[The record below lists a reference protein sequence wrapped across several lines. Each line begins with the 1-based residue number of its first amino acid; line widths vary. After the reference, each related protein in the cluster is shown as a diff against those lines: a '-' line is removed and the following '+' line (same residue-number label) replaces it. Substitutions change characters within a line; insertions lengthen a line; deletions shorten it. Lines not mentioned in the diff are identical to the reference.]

1 MEIHGYAKEER
12 DTENLIPAEL
22 VEITL
27 VASANELRRIAKFLE
42 RCADNIEK
50 YGKSWGHEHL
60 SDQDKSFGNSPHFVV
75 FNPDYEL

>member
-12 DTENLIPAEL
+12 DAENLIPAEL
-22 VEITL
+22 AEITL
-27 VASANELRRIAKFLE
+27 VASSNELRRIAAFLE
-42 RCADNIEK
+42 HCAGQIEK

-60 SDQDKSFGNSPHFVV
+60 SDQDKGFESSPHFVV